1 MSDIEPTDT
10 EVATFIVRTYNY
22 IYMIQPKTR
31 SWLWCDAG
39 MKRRSV
45 GAETVQTQRWSVIRF
60 DDRTSA
66 FRVKVSD
73 FTTIVTI
80 IQLKTQGHR
89 HNTTDIPSISVS
101 GYDLQTMHA

>member
-1 MSDIEPTDT
+1 
-10 EVATFIVRTYNY
+10 
-22 IYMIQPKTR
+22 
-31 SWLWCDAG
+31 

-73 FTTIVTI
+73 FTTIVYNINYTAEE
-80 IQLKTQGHR
+80 QGHR
-89 HNTTDIPSISVS
+89 HHTTHISS
-101 GYDLQTMHA
+101 DLSLGL